1 MSPPAAQGWAQ
12 ALATFEA
19 AHPDLSQIDIFVF
32 DTAGQ
37 PFGKRIPRS
46 DFAKIG
52 EGVRLSPASLLYDAR
67 GNDHAIEGI
76 GVADGDPDATL
87 TPIVATLAPTP
98 WIGPHAAQVLGTPFG
113 ADGAA
118 LWYNPRL
125 ILSDT
130 LARFK
135 AETGLTPVVACEYEF
150 HLTGPSAALTRAPAP
165 RTGAA
170 PLAGGT
176 LLLDKLDEYSG
187 FLDAFVAACAA
198 QAVPAGA
205 VTAEYSPTQ
214 FEVNLA
220 HCDDAVRAA
229 DWALLQRRA
238 ARGVARAQGLDACFM
253 AKPFLEDAGNG
264 LHVHISLVDGDGRN
278 VFDDALNGAG
288 ERLRH
293 AIGGLGARLLDHML
307 VFAPTMNSYR
317 RYSAAV
323 FSPTGNSWGV
333 DNRSVAFRVPAQGGK
348 ARRIEHRV
356 AGADANPYLVLAA
369 ILDGIALGLREKIDP
384 GPESVGDVSHI
395 VDPNFPRHV
404 WDALDRFRASE
415 ANTALFGRFGRV
427 YATLRERET
436 QTMLQEAISLE
447 QAWRV

>member
-1 MSPPAAQGWAQ
+1 MPSPSSWRE
-12 ALATFEA
+12 ALAAFQA
-19 AHPDLSQIDIFVF
+19 RHPDLAFIDVFVF
-32 DTAGQ
+32 DCAGQ
-37 PFGKRIPRS
+37 PFGKRIPAE

-67 GNDHAIEGI
+67 GNDHGIEGI
-76 GVADGDPDATL
+76 GVADGDPDAAL
-87 TPIVATLAPTP
+87 VPVLETLAPTP
-98 WIGPHAAQVLGTPFG
+98 WLGPQAGQVLAVPHD
-113 ADGAA
+113 ASGAA

-125 ILSDT
+125 ILQET

-150 HLTGPSAALTRAPAP
+150 HLVANTPDLQRAPSP

-176 LLLDKLDEYSG
+176 LLLDKLDEYRG
-187 FLDAFVAACAA
+187 FLDAFVAASRA
-198 QAVPAGA
+198 QGLPSGA

-214 FEVNLA
+214 FEVNLG

-253 AKPFLEDAGNG
+253 AKPFQEDAGNG
-264 LHVHISLVDGDGRN
+264 LHVHVSLIDETGAN
-278 VFDDALNGAG
+278 VFDETRPGG
-288 ERLRH
+288 PERLAH
-293 AIGGLGARLLDHML
+293 AIGGLSASLIDAML
-307 VFAPTMNSYR
+307 VFAPTLNAYR
-317 RYSAAV
+317 RYSASV
-323 FSPTGNSWGV
+323 FSPTGKSWGL

-369 ILDGIALGLREKIDP
+369 ILDGLALGLRERIDP
-384 GPESVGDVSHI
+384 GPESIGDVSAV
-395 VDPNFPRHV
+395 VDPDFPRHL
-404 WDALDRFRASE
+404 WDAIDRFTAS
-415 ANTALFGRFGRV
+415 ARMQALFGRFGRV
-427 YATLRERET
+427 YAELRRLETEAMLRE
-436 QTMLQEAISLE
+436 AIGVE